1 MQICVIFTR
10 QGRIFMRHMR
20 RLLCALVD
28 AAEVKPGM
36 KVLKVDGHTPGDGNY
51 PLHY

>member
-1 MQICVIFTR
+1 MQKEALGVYPGAI
-10 QGRIFMRHMR
+10 
-20 RLLCALVD
+20 ALVD